1 MLERCNIK
9 CLKFKYPTCTECGR
23 SRTHPHVQISQ
34 MHFSS
39 GAALIDG
46 RLLAA
51 AGDDDGAVFE
61 ASADV
66 EAVFEAPAAATAS
79 DVEDATAAAAVFTAD
94 DDVRLCTVVVEEDT
108 DVLDVVDVFLT
119 ANSVLFEL
127 IVMSHCR
134 ASIFTTELPYRE

>member
-1 MLERCNIK
+1 M
-9 CLKFKYPTCTECGR
+9 R
-23 SRTHPHVQISQ
+23 SFETYPHVQISQ

-51 AGDDDGAVFE
+51 AAGDVDDEAAFE
-61 ASADV
+61 ASSADV
-66 EAVFEAPAAATAS
+66 EAVFEDAPAAATAS
-79 DVEDATAAAAVFTAD
+79 DVEDATTAAAVFTAD

-119 ANSVLFEL
+119 ATSVLFEL
-127 IVMSHCR
+127 IAMSHCR
-134 ASIFTTELPYRE
+134 ASIFTTELP

>member
-1 MLERCNIK
+1 MAVQLQVFHCI
-9 CLKFKYPTCTECGR
+9 PTCAECGR

-39 GAALIDG
+39 GTALIDG

-51 AGDDDGAVFE
+51 AGDD
-61 ASADV
+61 V
-66 EAVFEAPAAATAS
+66 EAAFEAPAAAATAS

-119 ANSVLFEL
+119 ATSVLFEL
-127 IVMSHCR
+127 IATSHCR
-134 ASIFTTELPYRE
+134 ASVFTTELP

>member
-1 MLERCNIK
+1 MSL
-9 CLKFKYPTCTECGR
+9 YPTCAECGR
-23 SRTHPHVQISQ
+23 SRTYPHVQISQ

-51 AGDDDGAVFE
+51 AGDDDEAVFE

-66 EAVFEAPAAATAS
+66 EAVFEAPAAAATAS

-119 ANSVLFEL
+119 ATSVLFEL
-127 IVMSHCR
+127 IAMSRCCT
-134 ASIFTTELPYRE
+134 SIFTTELP

>member
-1 MLERCNIK
+1 MDILKQCDFK
-9 CLKFKYPTCTECGR
+9 CLNFKHPPCTECGR

-39 GAALIDG
+39 GTALIDG
-46 RLLAA
+46 RLFAA
-51 AGDDDGAVFE
+51 AGDDDEAVFE

-66 EAVFEAPAAATAS
+66 EAVFEDAPAAATAS

-119 ANSVLFEL
+119 ATSVLFEL
-127 IVMSHCR
+127 MATSHCR
-134 ASIFTTELPYRE
+134 ASIFTTELP

>member
-1 MLERCNIK
+1 M
-9 CLKFKYPTCTECGR
+9 
-23 SRTHPHVQISQ
+23 QISQ

-51 AGDDDGAVFE
+51 AAGDVDDEAAFE
-61 ASADV
+61 ASSADV

-79 DVEDATAAAAVFTAD
+79 DVEDATSAAAVFTAD

-119 ANSVLFEL
+119 ATSVLFEL
-127 IVMSHCR
+127 IAMSHCR
-134 ASIFTTELPYRE
+134 ASIFTTELP